1 MFTAEDFA
9 AAQLAV
15 SAAMQPTLANR
26 WPLLC
31 EAADCEIWVKHENH
45 TPTGA
50 FKVRGGLNYLAR
62 LMEME
67 ERPAGLISATRGNHG
82 QSIPHAAA
90 RYGVPVTIVVP
101 HGNSV
106 EKNAAMRALGAEL
119 IEHGE
124 TFDEAKAH
132 AVRLG
137 EERGLHMVPA
147 YHPWL
152 VAGVATYAREL
163 FDAVEE
169 LDAVYAPIG
178 MGSGVSGLIAMRDM
192 LGLRTEIVGV
202 VAEGANAYLKSFEA
216 GHPVPGE
223 ANTFADGMAVG
234 EPHPQAVAYINRG
247 VARIVSV
254 SDDEIAGAIRL
265 FYEATHNVAEGAGAA
280 ALAALMKPGEQD
292 RMRGRRCAVILSGGN
307 IDAEKFVQVLQ
318 GETPE
323 P

>member
-1 MFTAEDFA
+1 MFTADDFA
-9 AAQLAV
+9 AAQEAV
-15 SAAMQPTLANR
+15 SAAMRPTLANP
-26 WPLLC
+26 WPLLR
-31 EAADCEIWVKHENH
+31 EAAGCEVWVKHENH

-62 LMEME
+62 LMETE

-82 QSIPHAAA
+82 QSIPFAAA
-90 RYGVPVTIVVP
+90 RYGLPVTIVVP

-119 IEHGE
+119 IEYGDS
-124 TFDEAKAH
+124 FDEAKAH

-137 EERGLHMVPA
+137 EERGLHMVPS

-163 FDAVEE
+163 FETAED

-202 VAEGANAYLKSFEA
+202 VSEGADAYLKSFEA
-216 GHPVPGE
+216 GRPVSGP
-223 ANTFADGMAVG
+223 ARTFADGMAVG
-234 EPHPQAVAYINRG
+234 KPHPQAVEYINRG
-247 VARIVSV
+247 VARVVAV
-254 SDDEIAGAIRL
+254 SDDEIAEAIRL
-265 FYEATHNVAEGAGAA
+265 YYTATHNVVEGAGAA
-280 ALAALMKPGEQD
+280 ALAALLMRERE

-318 GETPE
+318 GDTPE